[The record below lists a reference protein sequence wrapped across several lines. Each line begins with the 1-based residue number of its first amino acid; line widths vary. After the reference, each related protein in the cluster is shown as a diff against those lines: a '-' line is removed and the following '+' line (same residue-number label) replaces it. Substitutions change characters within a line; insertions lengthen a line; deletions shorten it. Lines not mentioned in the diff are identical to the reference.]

1 MGIKLES
8 AHDTEK
14 LGLDWYIDVR
24 FVDWNTYD
32 PLTKAKIYESDLE
45 IYSERKY
52 HTTVD
57 YSGKFT
63 VAMVA
68 RLETELFNNTSQTN
82 EESKKYYRE
91 FLDRISKPL
100 KRASHSE
107 VDKNDKLNINADLN
121 QFIKW
126 DHDEE
131 KNKIEDDKKQEYR
144 KSQFVRIS
152 HNATLS
158 TAEISAFHN
167 IIKKKSESDI
177 DLSIFSS
184 SGITQ
189 LANRATYKMIYT
201 RQMNEQAYSYP
212 DELSEE

>member
-1 MGIKLES
+1 MVIE
-8 AHDTEK
+8 
-14 LGLDWYIDVR
+14 LGLDGYIDGD
-24 FVDWNTYD
+24 FVGWNRID
-32 PLTKAKIYESDLE
+32 PLTKAEFYESDLE
-45 IYSERKY
+45 IYSKQKY

-68 RLETELFNNTSQTN
+68 KLEKELFHNTNQTN
-82 EESKKYYRE
+82 EESKKNYRE
-91 FLDRISKPL
+91 ILDRICKPL
-100 KRASHSE
+100 KKASASQE
-107 VDKNDKLNINADLN
+107 NKIDKLSINADQN
-121 QFIKW
+121 QFDEW
-126 DHDEE
+126 DHEEE
-131 KNKIEDDKKQEYR
+131 KNKLEEDKKRQYR
-144 KSQFVRIS
+144 NSQFFGIS
-152 HNATLS
+152 QKATLS

-167 IIKKKSESDI
+167 IIKKGSESDM

-184 SGITQ
+184 CGITQ